1 MGCVISLGDI
11 WRYLSKN
18 LIFGLSDIWRY
29 LAIIWRYLA
38 AGAFTLGPV
47 DYRPGDVVGCRHLS
61 PGAVVRCRRLLPGGW
76 AGVTGVAF
84 WYLAL
89 SGLWGS
95 LWTVSK
101 VERSACVRLAFRGLS
116 FWEAS
121 VTLYLWF
128 RF

>member
-1 MGCVISLGDI
+1 M
-11 WRYLSKN
+11 
-18 LIFGLSDIWRY
+18 
-29 LAIIWRYLA
+29 IWRYLA
-38 AGAFTLGPV
+38 AGAFALRPV
-47 DYRPGDVVGCRHLS
+47 NCRPGDVVVSSFAAWWGPGLGC
-61 PGAVVRCRRLLPGGW
+61 W

-89 SGLWGS
+89 SGLWRN

-101 VERSACVRLAFRGLS
+101 VERSACVCFAFRGLS

>member
-1 MGCVISLGDI
+1 MGCVIGLSDI
-11 WRYLSKN
+11 WRYLSRS

-29 LAIIWRYLA
+29 LAMIWRYLA
-38 AGAFTLGPV
+38 AGAFALRPV
-47 DYRPGDVVGCRHLS
+47 NCRPGDVVVSSFAAWWGPGLGC
-61 PGAVVRCRRLLPGGW
+61 W